1 MNGSDMRAKAAA
13 MFGKSFMAETKPKP
27 LAKNAAVASNKVSK
41 ARPIPAFKVGG
52 PVKRM
57 PFDVKPEDEG
67 VTGSGN
73 TPLGKTRKETV
84 AKTATENAKNAGKP
98 VKKAKGG
105 TLSPFEKAF
114 AAARKEGKKEFTF
127 NGKPYTT
134 QLKEEVKAK
143 PAPSATPFT
152 PAASKAAS
160 SSVGVMRPKTDTA
173 PSAKPAPTK
182 AAAPSGKPSVGLENA
197 RSKLSGFF
205 GWQRGEEV
213 ARKEAVS
220 REKAK
225 PAADSKPAPSKAKK
239 PFGMYKSDE
248 ESKSTGVLKK
258 ADGGRIGSR
267 IMPINLRNPDA
278 MGAGNGIGDMRASL
292 GGVGGSMRPDYSGMQ
307 GRMMRD
313 LDRESRMT
321 GEAGTAKGVGLRVG
335 ARFKDGGKVQTSAD
349 TAKKLATEMGGMK
362 CGGKAGKYAAG
373 GAGKMRKGQCDT
385 PTKLAKGGA
394 GKVRKGMMTQK
405 GEMLQAVKPG
415 KGIGGK

>member
-1 MNGSDMRAKAAA
+1 MNGSDMRSKAAA

-41 ARPIPAFKVGG
+41 DRPIPAFKVGG
-52 PVKRM
+52 VVKRM

-67 VTGSGN
+67 VTGSKN
-73 TPLGKTRKETV
+73 TPMNPARKETV
-84 AKTATENAKNAGKP
+84 AKTTAANAKNAGKP
-98 VKKAKGG
+98 VKKA
-105 TLSPFEKAF
+105 
-114 AAARKEGKKEFTF
+114 
-127 NGKPYTT
+127 
-134 QLKEEVKAK
+134 
-143 PAPSATPFT
+143 
-152 PAASKAAS
+152 
-160 SSVGVMRPKTDTA
+160 
-173 PSAKPAPTK
+173 
-182 AAAPSGKPSVGLENA
+182 
-197 RSKLSGFF
+197 
-205 GWQRGEEV
+205 
-213 ARKEAVS
+213 
-220 REKAK
+220 
-225 PAADSKPAPSKAKK
+225 
-239 PFGMYKSDE
+239 
-248 ESKSTGVLKK
+248 
-258 ADGGRIGSR
+258 DGGRIGTR
-267 IMPINLRNPDA
+267 IMPISMRNPET
-278 MGAGNGIGDMRASL
+278 MGAGSGIGDMRASL

-335 ARFKDGGKVQTSAD
+335 ARFKDGGKVASEMVSVSSQERIRRKPGESDAEVRRRWEASEKSANETAKRNDENTRFAKRYDAAKDMSDKVGLEIAKASGRKFATGGKVQTSAD

-405 GEMLQAVKPG
+405 GEILQAVKPG